1 LPQLE
6 KRKPDMPGL
15 LDLPPELLEQVS
27 QHLLLW
33 DDRAHLASLRLS
45 CRYVEQAIRH
55 SFRLER
61 FKTVKIREPR
71 DDICD
76 TLTFC
81 SITKIPDLAKA
92 IKQIGIRCA
101 DDGRTI
107 FETLPV
113 QQRKASRFMK
123 SVRRLCAMTRI
134 RDLVQILNCIHA
146 NHSDQCGSLGLIQD
160 SRQLEGPSEMDQ
172 IVPAA
177 LVGHKEAFLA
187 AFVAAE
193 NVTELDFT
201 DHDEFPS
208 TTAGYEGLRPGHFI
222 PRREP
227 KQVIE
232 HGDMMDFFCDISSTF
247 DFVMSLVARA
257 GLTPRYIYIHP
268 LDDAHMMTGLTSAI
282 GLVAWKQAL
291 LQVESLK
298 LAFID
303 KWRTERSTAEAA

>member
-1 LPQLE
+1 ML
-6 KRKPDMPGL
+6 GL
-15 LDLPPELLEQVS
+15 LDLPPELLEKVS
-27 QHLLLW
+27 QYLLLW
-33 DDRAHLASLRLS
+33 DDRAHLSSLRLS
-45 CRYVEQAIRH
+45 CRYVEQATRR

-61 FKTVKIREPR
+61 FKTTQIREPR
-71 DDICD
+71 DDTCD
-76 TLTFC
+76 VQKFC

-92 IKQIGIRCA
+92 IKRIGIRCA
-101 DDGRTI
+101 DDGRTSL
-107 FETLPV
+107 EVLPV

-123 SVRRLCAMTRI
+123 RVRRLCAMTRI
-134 RDLVQILNCIHA
+134 RDLVQNLNCIHTK
-146 NHSDQCGSLGLIQD
+146 HSDQCGSLGVTQD
-160 SRQLEGPSEMDQ
+160 SRQLERSSEMDQ

-201 DHDEFPS
+201 DHDVFSS
-208 TTAGYEGLRPGHFI
+208 TTAGYEALRPGHFI

-227 KQVIE
+227 KQAIDY
-232 HGDMMDFFCDISSTF
+232 GDLMDFFCDISSTF
-247 DFVMSLVARA
+247 EFVMSLVARA
-257 GLTPRYIYIHP
+257 GLTPKYIYIHP
-268 LDDAHMMTGLTSAI
+268 LDDALMMTGLTSAI
-282 GLVAWKQAL
+282 GLVTWKQAL